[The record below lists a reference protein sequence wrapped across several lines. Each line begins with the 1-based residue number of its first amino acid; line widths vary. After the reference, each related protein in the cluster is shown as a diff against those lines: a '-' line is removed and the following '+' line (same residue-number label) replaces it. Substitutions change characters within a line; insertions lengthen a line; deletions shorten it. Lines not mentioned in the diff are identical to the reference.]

1 MSSSDDIQLRVITRE
16 DVEFLAGLQEE
27 MNTQPHQCQADPRF
41 WVVMTHE
48 YREAVDGEDIE
59 RVTFYDEGGDIA
71 SMSLD
76 DAMSAAY
83 RSSVEFG
90 GVEYAESVL
99 DGFGLYIDERG
110 GFHSMCSYG
119 VAVTDFVKDYAETKG
134 ASVMFE
140 TCEERIAENTMF
152 LTLREAKEHI
162 ARNDYHYVKPHTY
175 GMTAWRSPQVERLY
189 EILHEVDF
197 KRLLEVASDD

>member
-48 YREAVDGEDIE
+48 YREAVDGDDVE

-76 DAMSAAY
+76 DAMNAAY
-83 RSSVEFG
+83 RSNVELG
-90 GVEYAESVL
+90 GEDYADGIL

-110 GFHSMCSYG
+110 GFHSMFG
-119 VAVTDFVKDYAETKG
+119 HDDGMTDFVKEYAETKG

-140 TCEERIAENTMF
+140 TCDERIAENTMF

-175 GMTAWRSPQVERLY
+175 GMTAWRSP
-189 EILHEVDF
+189 
-197 KRLLEVASDD
+197 